1 MLLFQLC
8 IIQVKTNLFNES
20 SLQPVAVQVRSA
32 VDGSS
37 KPQAAFT
44 PLHWIYRAFLNLT
57 WKMMFL
63 VTSLPWKKKSLEA
76 WFGHG
81 MQPNLLV
88 NWLRRE
94 GELLL
99 SHQSPGRTTEA
110 SLHATLDY
118 EKYFGTQAIEPMT
131 TSFSHNALL
140 HWQGRH
146 WEDHLEREQATTKK
160 KQIVFP

>member
-1 MLLFQLC
+1 MSPAFSLLLC
-8 IIQVKTNLFNES
+8 RYALLWTAPPSHRLPSHLCTGFIELFSTLHGKWCS
-20 SLQPVAVQVRSA
+20 SLHHYHEKKKVLRH
-32 VDGSS
+32 D
-37 KPQAAFT
+37 
-44 PLHWIYRAFLNLT
+44 
-57 WKMMFL
+57 L
-63 VTSLPWKKKSLEA
+63 VTACSLTCW
-76 WFGHG
+76 WTD
-81 MQPNLLV
+81 
-88 NWLRRE
+88 LRRE

>member
-1 MLLFQLC
+1 MSPAFSLLLC
-8 IIQVKTNLFNES
+8 RYALLWTAPPSHRLPSHLCTGFIELFSTLHGKWCS
-20 SLQPVAVQVRSA
+20 SL
-32 VDGSS
+32 
-37 KPQAAFT
+37 
-44 PLHWIYRAFLNLT
+44 HHYHE
-57 WKMMFL
+57 
-63 VTSLPWKKKSLEA
+63 KKKSLEA
-76 WFGHG
+76 WFGHD

-110 SLHATLDY
+110 SLYATLDY

-160 KQIVFP
+160 SRLFFLNPSYVITFVHESQQ